1 MPPSSATRPLVSEQV
16 FRALLEA
23 LLSGSYQPGEKL
35 PTQRTL
41 AADLGVTMG
50 SLREALKRLEQMDL
64 IEVRHGDAMRVRD
77 WREHG
82 GLDVI
87 AHLLLRS
94 GGLDR
99 TVLADVFEARGLML
113 TELAELA
120 ARRRS
125 EPEARRLEELAEA
138 IAQAPDAQA
147 AQQLDFAFF
156 TELAQA
162 GRNLVFVLIL
172 NSIRSLY
179 FEHAARLPV
188 TARHEEL
195 APLYARA
202 AAAVADQDA
211 NAARKAVGDLARRQR
226 ERVESVLQ
234 P

>member
-1 MPPSSATRPLVSEQV
+1 MPPSSAPSTLVSDQV
-16 FRALLEA
+16 FRVLLEA
-23 LLSGSYQPGEKL
+23 LLSGRYQPGEKL

-50 SLREALKRLEQMDL
+50 SLREALKRLEQMGL
-64 IEVRHGDAMRVRD
+64 IDVRHGDAMRVRD

-99 TVLADVFEARGLML
+99 SVLADVFEARGLML

-120 ARRRS
+120 AHRRTTS
-125 EPEARRLEELAEA
+125 EARRLEELAAA
-138 IAQAPDAQA
+138 IAQARDADA

-162 GRNLVFVLIL
+162 ARNLVFVLIL

-179 FEHAARLPV
+179 FEHAGQLPV
-188 TARHEEL
+188 TARHEQL

-211 NAARKAVGDLARRQR
+211 NAARKAIGELAARQR
-226 ERVESVLQ
+226 ERVEGLLQ
-234 P
+234 S

>member
-1 MPPSSATRPLVSEQV
+1 
-16 FRALLEA
+16 
-23 LLSGSYQPGEKL
+23 
-35 PTQRTL
+35 
-41 AADLGVTMG
+41 
-50 SLREALKRLEQMDL
+50 
-64 IEVRHGDAMRVRD
+64 
-77 WREHG
+77 
-82 GLDVI
+82 VI

-99 TVLADVFEARGLML
+99 SVLADVFEARGLML

-120 ARRRS
+120 ARRRTA
-125 EPEARRLEELAEA
+125 PEARRLQQLAAA
-138 IAQAPDAQA
+138 IAQAPDAEA

-179 FEHAARLPV
+179 FEHAAQLPV
-188 TARHEEL
+188 TARHEQL

-211 NAARKAVGDLARRQR
+211 SAARKAIAELAAHQR
-226 ERVESVLQ
+226 ERVEAELA